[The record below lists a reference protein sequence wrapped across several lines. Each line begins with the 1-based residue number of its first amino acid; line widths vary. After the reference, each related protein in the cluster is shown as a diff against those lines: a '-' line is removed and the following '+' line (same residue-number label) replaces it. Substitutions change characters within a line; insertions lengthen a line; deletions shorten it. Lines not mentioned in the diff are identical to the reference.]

1 MSSSV
6 CFLDKKENIAFRA
19 EPTAEGYSISVVM
32 EGKPQSRII
41 PLYPNR
47 IKGDAVIVKYV
58 VDDHKTFH
66 CAENTMAFMWGVMG
80 PHIYENR
87 KITLHL
93 EAGTFLYELP
103 EPFTHTMAPLFDGAL
118 DGSTY
123 KIYMHKGE
131 KKVKKMA

>member
-1 MSSSV
+1 MPSSV
-6 CFLDKKENIAFRA
+6 AFHDKKEHIAFSA
-19 EPTAEGYSISVVM
+19 EPTAEGYAISVVM

-47 IKGDAVIVKYV
+47 KAGDGVIVKYV
-58 VDDHKTFH
+58 ADDDKTFH
-66 CAENTMAFMWGVMG
+66 VTTNTMAFMWGVVG

-93 EAGTFLYELP
+93 DTGTFLYELP
-103 EPFTHTMAPLFDGAL
+103 EPFTHTMAPLFDGPL

-131 KKVKKMA
+131 KKVKKMK